1 MTNSAGDVSQKTKQS
16 VMWYSTL
23 PFATHMIRFLNSLLL
38 ARILAPEDFGII
50 GIITVI
56 LYYSDTFTDFGFAK
70 AIINREQAPRAVF
83 DTYFA
88 FNLFVSLTILVIFQ
102 LNASNIASY
111 FDIPE
116 LEAAVQVFTLM
127 VVITAVSA
135 PMKVKMRRELN
146 FKALALIEAFKV
158 AVSISFSLTLAL
170 NGYGFWALITA
181 MLVAQTA
188 TLIPLSVVTR
198 YVPLPVFSW
207 SLMRDL
213 FRFGKWDFLS
223 GQLQLVAN
231 NIDKLIIGKSLGA
244 AQVGFYDKAM
254 GLAKMPHDQISI
266 KIANIAFSTF
276 SRTRQNADEL
286 MYYFRRLTATNA
298 VIICPLLAGFA
309 AVAEPF
315 VMLILG
321 DKWAPM
327 ITSLVLLCASFAISA
342 LANPVESIN
351 IASGKIALQTALSLV
366 LTSGLVVSMLAVV
379 SEGIEAVATVVL
391 IFHIARV
398 VFASMLLC
406 FHLRLPLI
414 TIVAPLWLPVLASFV
429 MLVTLKVADA
439 TALAEHS
446 DLLRLA
452 ILIPAGGIIYLTLV
466 WIIPSQDCEFIKRK
480 TVNKLRKL
488 FRKQGPTHV

>member
-1 MTNSAGDVSQKTKQS
+1 MSDSGADVSQKTKQS

-70 AIINREQAPRAVF
+70 AIINREQAPRAVY

-88 FNLFVSLTILVIFQ
+88 FNLVISLLILIFAQ
-102 LNASNIASY
+102 LGANNIAT
-111 FDIPE
+111 FFEIPE

-127 VVITAVSA
+127 VVITAMSA

-158 AVSISFSLTLAL
+158 AVSISVSLTLAIK
-170 NGYGFWALITA
+170 GYGFWALITA
-181 MLVAQTA
+181 MLVSQAV
-188 TLIPLSVVTR
+188 TLIPLSVITR

-207 SLMRDL
+207 ALMRDL
-213 FRFGKWDFLS
+213 FRFGKWDFAS
-223 GQLQLVAN
+223 GQLRLIAN
-231 NIDKLIIGKSLGA
+231 NIDKLIVGKSLGA
-244 AQVGFYDKAM
+244 AQLGFYDKAL

-315 VMLILG
+315 VLLILG

-327 ITSLVLLCASFAISA
+327 ISSLVLLCAGFAISA

-351 IASGKIALQTALSLV
+351 IASGKIVMQTMLSLV
-366 LTSGLVVSMLAVV
+366 LTAGLVASMLVVV
-379 SEGIEAVATVVL
+379 SAGIEAVATIV
-391 IFHIARV
+391 V
-398 VFASMLLC
+398 VFHSLRAVSAGMLLC
-406 FHLRLPLI
+406 FHLRLPFVAVI
-414 TIVAPLWLPVLASFV
+414 APLWLPLMASLIMF
-429 MLVTLKVADA
+429 MGLRTADA
-439 TALAEHS
+439 SLLAQHS
-446 DLLRLA
+446 DFLRLM
-452 ILIPAGGIIYLTLV
+452 ILIPTGALSYALLV
-466 WIIPSQDCEFIKRK
+466 WFIPSKDFAFIRHKAACK
-480 TVNKLRKL
+480 
-488 FRKQGPTHV
+488 FRAILSK